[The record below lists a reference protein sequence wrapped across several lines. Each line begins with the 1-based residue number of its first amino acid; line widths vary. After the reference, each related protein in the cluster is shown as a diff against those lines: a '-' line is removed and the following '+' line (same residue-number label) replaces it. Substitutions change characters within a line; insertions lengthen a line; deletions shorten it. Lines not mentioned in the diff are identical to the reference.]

1 MSSPDCQRYRSAK
14 NHHKMQMTINDFFFC
29 SKHNNLF
36 LWIQTTVNRPFVLP
50 PSACCFSELLSM
62 LKPINSYFGKINN
75 IRKPLIIPPRS
86 FLYVGIRRKSVHI
99 YKSFHIPLTFLSN
112 KTLRCRLRFNCK
124 RLFVVSSIKF
134 FNGNVAYMRVNA
146 IVQSAVFFHKILK
159 RKCFN
164 IILIKNRLEYVHCS
178 FRKHNLLWL

>member
-1 MSSPDCQRYRSAK
+1 MNSDHCK
-14 NHHKMQMTINDFFFC
+14 
-29 SKHNNLF
+29 
-36 LWIQTTVNRPFVLP
+36 QTR
-50 PSACCFSELLSM
+50 SACCFSELLSM
-62 LKPINSYFGKINN
+62 LKPINSYFWKDKQYSKTDNHTSKKFSVSMQ
-75 IRKPLIIPPRS
+75 R
-86 FLYVGIRRKSVHI
+86 IRRKSVPI

-124 RLFVVSSIKF
+124 RLFVVSSIKY

-178 FRKHNLLWL
+178 FRKHNLL

>member
-50 PSACCFSELLSM
+50 RSAFCFSELLSM

-75 IRKPLIIPPRS
+75 IQKPIITQKFSVSMQR
-86 FLYVGIRRKSVHI
+86 IRRKSVPI

-112 KTLRCRLRFNCK
+112 KTLRCRLRFHCK
-124 RLFVVSSIKF
+124 RLFVVSSIKYI
-134 FNGNVAYMRVNA
+134 NGNVAYMRENA
-146 IVQSAVFFHKILK
+146 IVPYWISPVSSVNVL
-159 RKCFN
+159 
-164 IILIKNRLEYVHCS
+164 S
-178 FRKHNLLWL
+178 